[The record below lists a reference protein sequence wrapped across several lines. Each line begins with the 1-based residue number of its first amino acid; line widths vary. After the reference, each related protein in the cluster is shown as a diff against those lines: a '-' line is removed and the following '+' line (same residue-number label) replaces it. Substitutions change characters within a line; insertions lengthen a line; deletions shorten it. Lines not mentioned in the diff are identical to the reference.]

1 MFTTGLYFL
10 QVYTGSYRP
19 QSSAVVS
26 VSDVATL
33 KVGHLVAV
41 QCENCSLEPLLGKVL
56 EIFTD
61 VGEIEIVWLEGAYNK
76 AWKVW
81 KHRDPKNRRRIID
94 WTDRIPLSS
103 VLLFDFELTKNNLL
117 RKSTIEHL

>member
-1 MFTTGLYFL
+1 M
-10 QVYTGSYRP
+10 
-19 QSSAVVS
+19 
-26 VSDVATL
+26 
-33 KVGHLVAV
+33 AV

-61 VGEIEIVWLEGAYNK
+61 AGEIEIVWLEGGHNK

-103 VLLFDFELTKNNLL
+103 VLLFDFELTK
-117 RKSTIEHL
+117 K